1 MKLTDATATAVI
13 DEPIKQSIMVQRL
26 EINFSE
32 ETKNFLLELS
42 QAKSVTHGKCVA
54 RIEVDT
60 EEIIRRIKEE
70 YDITDSW
77 IPVSERLP
85 SEKGWYLI
93 TVQDIN
99 RFVDV
104 DYYYGNS
111 EWDEV
116 LSKQEIIAWM
126 PLPKPYREDSEK

>member
-1 MKLTDATATAVI
+1 MKLTDMVGVG
-13 DEPIKQSIMVQRL
+13 EPIKQSIMVQRL
-26 EINFSE
+26 EIDLSE
-32 ETKNFLLELS
+32 ETKNFLLEAL
-42 QAKSVTHGKCVA
+42 QVKPKTKCVA
-54 RIEVDT
+54 QIEVDT
-60 EEIIRRIKEE
+60 EEVVKRIKEE

-126 PLPKPYREDSEK
+126 PLPKPYKGGDIE